1 MEAGLPGQSFQY
13 FCLKF
18 DEFLTENIHSQ
29 LANLHD
35 TRVFRFQSF
44 LLRMFLSYN
53 EDNLQAFGL
62 VITDDMTKNYCEFMN
77 SLMEEIYDIFFQER
91 LPRVFPE
98 MKEML

>member
-53 EDNLQAFGL
+53 EDNLQAPGL
-62 VITDDMTKNYCEFMN
+62 VITDDMTKNYYEFMN
-77 SLMEEIYDIFFQER
+77 FLWQRYMTFYFKKDCLGCFLR
-91 LPRVFPE
+91 
-98 MKEML
+98 